1 VTDEQHLAEKSRDID
16 GFIFNTLNQ
25 KHPDDKENLAEFK
38 QFLLD
43 KVSAAFDGGLF

>member
-1 VTDEQHLAEKSRDID
+1 VSDEQQVAEKSRDID

-25 KHPDDKENLAEFK
+25 KYPDDKENLAEFK

-43 KVSAAFDGGLF
+43 KVCALANSD